1 MGKLA
6 EAFGIALELIVTGD
20 PVVMEIT
27 LLTLSV
33 SAAATL
39 VSLLLFV
46 PLGCVIHFSPLPGKR
61 MLIGVIHA
69 LYSMPTVFAG
79 LLVFLVLSR
88 VGPLG
93 SLGLLFTTRA
103 IVIAEVVLISPVM
116 LGLVISALQ
125 GVSGDVNDTVRTLGA
140 GRMQTGLVILREA
153 RLAIVSA
160 LLMSFGRAIS
170 EVGAAM
176 MVGGNIAG
184 RTRTLTTAI
193 SLGIGKG
200 EVAESMALGIILIS
214 LALIVSFSVHLS
226 GIRRQ

>member
-1 MGKLA
+1 
-6 EAFGIALELIVTGD
+6 
-20 PVVMEIT
+20 
-27 LLTLSV
+27 
-33 SAAATL
+33 
-39 VSLLLFV
+39 
-46 PLGCVIHFSPLPGKR
+46 
-61 MLIGVIHA
+61 
-69 LYSMPTVFAG
+69 MPTVFAG

-103 IVIAEVVLISPVM
+103 IVIAEVVLVSPVM

-140 GRMQTGLVILREA
+140 GRVQTGLVILREA

-214 LALIVSFSVHLS
+214 LALLVSFSVHLS
-226 GIRRQ
+226 GMRKP

>member
-1 MGKLA
+1 LGKLA

-20 PVVMEIT
+20 PVVMDIT

-39 VSLLLFV
+39 ISLALFV
-46 PLGCVIHFSPLPGKR
+46 PLGCVIHFSTLPGKR
-61 MLIGVIHA
+61 ILIGVIHA

-140 GRMQTGLVILREA
+140 GRLQTGLVILREA

-214 LALIVSFSVHLS
+214 LALLVSFSVHLS
-226 GIRRQ
+226 GMRKP

>member
-20 PVVMEIT
+20 PVVMDIT

-39 VSLLLFV
+39 ISLVLFV
-46 PLGCVIHFSPLPGKR
+46 PLGCVIHFSTLPGKR
-61 MLIGVIHA
+61 VLIGVIHA

-140 GRMQTGLVILREA
+140 GRVQTGLVILREA

-214 LALIVSFSVHLS
+214 LALLVSFSVHLS
-226 GIRRQ
+226 GMRKP